1 MKSFSKIF
9 MNYALVSL
17 FLLVNLFS
25 ISCRN
30 KETKTEMEVKKEFFG
45 KTTDGQ
51 NVDIYTLTNKSGMKV
66 KIINYGA
73 TVVSLT
79 APDRNGK
86 FEDVVLG
93 YDNIEGYEADKSY
106 FGSIVGRYGNR
117 IGKGKFKL
125 DGKEYQ
131 LSINNGE
138 NHLHGGTIGFNKK
151 VWEVIGYSDIKYNN
165 LMGGS
170 FITMKYISKDGEEG
184 YPGTVELTVNY
195 TLSKDNE
202 LSINYTALSDKNT
215 IINPTHHSYFNLT
228 GDPNKTILDHELMI
242 DADNFTPVDKG
253 LIPTGKFADVTNT
266 PMDFRKPNKI
276 GVRINENYEQLK
288 FGLGYD
294 HNWVLNKHQELE
306 PMIATVYEPTSGRFM
321 EVWTNQPGIQFYC
334 GNFLDGKVKGKNGVM
349 YQYRT
354 GLCLEAQHYP
364 DSPNKP
370 DWPSVVL
377 KPGDVYRQ
385 ATIYKFSTK

>member
-9 MNYALVSL
+9 MNYSIVGL

-25 ISCRN
+25 ISCKN
-30 KETKTEMEVKKEFFG
+30 KEAETKMEVKKDFFG

-51 NVDIYTLTNKSGMKV
+51 VVDIFTLSNKNGMTV
-66 KIINYGA
+66 RIINYGA

-93 YDNIEGYEADKSY
+93 YDNLEGYEAGKSY
-106 FGSIVGRYGNR
+106 FGAIVGRYGNR

-131 LSINNGE
+131 LATNDGE

-151 VWEVIGYSDIKYNN
+151 VWEVIGYDY
-165 LMGGS
+165 LMDGS

-195 TLSKDNE
+195 TLTKDNE
-202 LSINYTALSDKNT
+202 LSINYTALSDENT

-228 GDPNKTILDHELMI
+228 GDPNKNILDHELTI
-242 DADNFTPVDKG
+242 DADKFTPVDKG

-266 PMDFRKPNKI
+266 PMDFRKPTKI
-276 GVRINENYEQLK
+276 GARINENYEQLK
-288 FGLGYD
+288 FGFGYD

-306 PMIATVYEPTSGRFM
+306 PMIATVYEPTTGRFM
-321 EVWTNQPGIQFYC
+321 QVWTDQPGIQFYS
-334 GNFLDGKVKGKNGVM
+334 GNFLDGKGKGKNGVM

-354 GLCLEAQHYP
+354 GLCLETQHFP

-370 DWPSVVL
+370 DWPSTVL
-377 KPGDVYRQ
+377 KASKTVPYRQ
-385 ATIYKFSTK
+385 ITIYKFSVK

>member
-25 ISCRN
+25 ISCKN

-51 NVDIYTLTNKSGMKV
+51 NVDIYTLTNKNGMTV
-66 KIINYGA
+66 RIINYGA

-93 YDNIEGYEADKSY
+93 YDNLEGYEADKSY
-106 FGSIVGRYGNR
+106 FGAIVGRYGNR
-117 IGKGKFKL
+117 IAKGKFKL

-131 LSINNGE
+131 LAINNGE

-151 VWEVIGYSDIKYNN
+151 VWEVIGYDY
-165 LMGGS
+165 LMDGS
-170 FITMKYISKDGEEG
+170 FITMKYISKDGEEA

-195 TLSKDNE
+195 TLTKDNE
-202 LSINYTALSDKNT
+202 LYINYIALSDKNT

-242 DADNFTPVDKG
+242 DADKFTPVDNG
-253 LIPTGKFADVTNT
+253 LIPTGKFTDVTNT
-266 PMDFRKPNKI
+266 PMDFRKPTKI
-276 GVRINENYEQLK
+276 GARINENYEQLK
-288 FGLGYD
+288 LGNGYD

-321 EVWTNQPGIQFYC
+321 QVWTDQPGIQFYSS
-334 GNFLDGKVKGKNGVM
+334 NFLDGKVKGKNGIS
-349 YQYRT
+349 YQRRT
-354 GLCLEAQHYP
+354 GLCLETQHFP

-370 DWPSVVL
+370 DWPSTVL
-377 KPGDVYRQ
+377 KASKTVPYRQ
-385 ATIYKFSTK
+385 TTIYKFSVK

>member
-1 MKSFSKIF
+1 MKSFSKKF
-9 MNYALVSL
+9 MNYTLLSL
-17 FLLVNLFS
+17 FVLVNLLL
-25 ISCRN
+25 ISCKN
-30 KETKTEMEVKKEFFG
+30 KETKTEMEVKKESFG
-45 KTTDGQ
+45 KTAEGQ
-51 NVDIYTLTNKSGMKV
+51 NVDIYTLTNKNGMTV

-86 FEDVVLG
+86 YEDVVLG

-106 FGSIVGRYGNR
+106 FGAIVGRYGNR

-125 DGKEYQ
+125 DRKEYQ

-151 VWEVIGYSDIKYNN
+151 VWEVIDTKYLNG
-165 LMGGS
+165 LS
-170 FITMKYISKDGEEG
+170 AISMKYISKDGEEG
-184 YPGTVELTVNY
+184 YPGTVELTVSYN
-195 TLSKDNE
+195 LNNENE
-202 LSINYTALSDKNT
+202 LTINYSAWTDKNT
-215 IINPTHHSYFNLT
+215 ILNPTHHSYFNLT

-242 DADNFTPVDKG
+242 DADKFTPVDKG
-253 LIPTGKFADVTNT
+253 LIPTGKFVDVTNT
-266 PMDFRKPNKI
+266 PMDFRKPTK
-276 GVRINENYEQLK
+276 VDAHINENYEQLK

-294 HNWVLNKHQELE
+294 HNWVLNKHQELQ

-321 EVWTNQPGIQFYC
+321 QVFTDQPGIQFYC

-349 YQYRT
+349 YEFRT
-354 GLCLEAQHYP
+354 GLCLETQHFP

-370 DWPSVVL
+370 DWPSTVL
-377 KPGDVYRQ
+377 KASKTESYKQ
-385 ATIYKFSTK
+385 TTTYKFSAK

>member
-1 MKSFSKIF
+1 MKSVSKIF
-9 MNYALVSL
+9 MNYALVCL
-17 FLLVNLFS
+17 FLVVGLFS
-25 ISCRN
+25 ISCKN
-30 KETKTEMEVKKEFFG
+30 KESETKMEVKKEFFG

-51 NVDIYTLTNKSGMKV
+51 NVDIYTLTNKNGITI

-73 TVVSLT
+73 AVVSLT

-138 NHLHGGTIGFNKK
+138 NHLHGGTSGFNKK
-151 VWEVIGYSDIKYNN
+151 VWTVLGASAQTIS
-165 LMGGS
+165 L
-170 FITMKYISKDGEEG
+170 KYISQDGEEG
-184 YPGTVELTVNY
+184 YPGTVDLTVAYSLNNE
-195 TLSKDNE
+195 NE
-202 LSINYTALSDKNT
+202 LYINYTALTNKNT
-215 IINPTHHSYFNLT
+215 ILNPTHHSYFNLT
-228 GDPNKTILDHELMI
+228 GTPNKTILDHELMI
-242 DADNFTPVDKG
+242 DADKFTPVDKG
-253 LIPTGKFADVTNT
+253 LIPTGKFAVVTNT
-266 PMDFRKPNKI
+266 PMDFRKATKI
-276 GVRINENYEQLK
+276 GDRINENYEQLK

-294 HNWVLNKHQELE
+294 HNWVLNKHQELI
-306 PMIATVYEPTSGRFM
+306 PKIATVYEPTSGRFM

-354 GLCLEAQHYP
+354 GLCLEAQHFP

-370 DWPSVVL
+370 DWPSTVL
-377 KPGDVYRQ
+377 KASKTEPYRQ
-385 ATIYKFSTK
+385 TTIYKFSVK